1 MAPQDDVAAS
11 GVEIPFKSHNI
22 DPKDIQGGTKAAER
36 KAKAKEAW
44 HSELIRFEVWH
55 ESGEIEKFRLP
66 RRKCQER
73 SIQNFVFRSKKP
85 FLIDYMQETE
95 TNEVIYLHEALSKC
109 QGKPR
114 NYKLVPRAIREIDDA
129 ADKDTYEGSLALV
142 LDQVPVQNDG
152 TGHDVKAEDIR
163 EWLMFG
169 IQEEDD
175 EVQNAVGRVEVI
187 AEEIEEVK
195 VNMADVPFM
204 MLFDAAGKE
213 LDGDAA
219 DAEREIKYQEFL
231 AIKESLETKLEN
243 AKLEA
248 QEIIRDRDRTPIV
261 LTSTAQDKDWTG
273 HNNGTNS
280 WYVSFMTEEAWQLEQ
295 WVANKQDWDGIKLA
309 LSHEADADTG
319 KFRELLPPWS
329 GRGDVP
335 DGSKPYLP
343 DYSPYVVNMA
353 SVRVRRVEH
362 GFGVHKTI
370 QSEQVPFDGPNFEYY
385 HGQFHGGKKHGH
397 GVEYTDSGVYTGKY
411 KHGMRW
417 GSGRMDYAGG
427 DAYDGDFGC
436 HELLSP
442 SVLPEGNP
450 YEFGVPHGRGR
461 RTFADGSIYVGEFAE
476 GRVTGRGRYESS
488 VGETLEGTFID
499 GILHGKEG
507 YLQTVIGEEY
517 RGGFDHGAFH
527 GLGKYRNH
535 KRDESYEGCYRSGQK
550 SGRGFE
556 VFADGTEYEGYFF
569 LNHRC
574 GHGVMKY
581 GKKNFEKRRKRKSD
595 RPLTPRTIEALAKKE
610 AEAKEAERLASE
622 RISSLIPDFDF
633 NYKYEGNWLMGFPR
647 SLGAHLFARS
657 GNLYYTLGKTSA
669 LYPFLSTLQEKQTKR
684 YAKDARLRQKHV
696 DLDRAFRK
704 EIVRKKEKV
713 FRQQRHHVK
722 RAIRHD
728 YHEPFNDGAT
738 EARRGLRKLRLE
750 NLVEKGKLTAE
761 HAKVVGMTNT
771 FGDAANEVGAAAAP
785 HEEWIAYNPLSQA
798 IQSDFEEMEERRRTI
813 NYKNRLEAARQ
824 HIVRAEEKE
833 RGLDDI

>member
-55 ESGEIEKFRLP
+55 ESGEVEKFRLP

-142 LDQVPVQNDG
+142 LD
-152 TGHDVKAEDIR
+152 
-163 EWLMFG
+163 
-169 IQEEDD
+169 QEEDD

-450 YEFGVPHGRGR
+450 YEFGVPHGKGR

-517 RGGFDHGAFH
+517 RGGFDHGA
-527 GLGKYRNH
+527 
-535 KRDESYEGCYRSGQK
+535 SGQK

-595 RPLTPRTIEALAKKE
+595 RPLTPRTIEALARKE

-633 NYKYEGNWLMGFPR
+633 NYKYEGNWLMGAEFGRAPLR
-647 SLGAHLFARS
+647 AERQPLLHARQDV
-657 GNLYYTLGKTSA
+657 GPLPLPLDAPGEA
-669 LYPFLSTLQEKQTKR
+669 DEK
-684 YAKDARLRQKHV
+684 
-696 DLDRAFRK
+696 
-704 EIVRKKEKV
+704 
-713 FRQQRHHVK
+713 
-722 RAIRHD
+722 
-728 YHEPFNDGAT
+728 
-738 EARRGLRKLRLE
+738 
-750 NLVEKGKLTAE
+750 
-761 HAKVVGMTNT
+761 
-771 FGDAANEVGAAAAP
+771 
-785 HEEWIAYNPLSQA
+785 A

>member
-55 ESGEIEKFRLP
+55 ESGEVEKFRLP

-261 LTSTAQDKDWTG
+261 LRRSRRKGTPRTRGCGRSTSTSTA
-273 HNNGTNS
+273 
-280 WYVSFMTEEAWQLEQ
+280 
-295 WVANKQDWDGIKLA
+295 
-309 LSHEADADTG
+309 
-319 KFRELLPPWS
+319 RS
-329 GRGDVP
+329 GRR
-335 DGSKPYLP
+335 S
-343 DYSPYVVNMA
+343 
-353 SVRVRRVEH
+353 
-362 GFGVHKTI
+362 
-370 QSEQVPFDGPNFEYY
+370 
-385 HGQFHGGKKHGH
+385 
-397 GVEYTDSGVYTGKY
+397 
-411 KHGMRW
+411 
-417 GSGRMDYAGG
+417 
-427 DAYDGDFGC
+427 C
-436 HELLSP
+436 
-442 SVLPEGNP
+442 
-450 YEFGVPHGRGR
+450 GR
-461 RTFADGSIYVGEFAE
+461 R
-476 GRVTGRGRYESS
+476 RRSS
-488 VGETLEGTFID
+488 ASSGT
-499 GILHGKEG
+499 
-507 YLQTVIGEEY
+507 T
-517 RGGFDHGAFH
+517 
-527 GLGKYRNH
+527 
-535 KRDESYEGCYRSGQK
+535 
-550 SGRGFE
+550 
-556 VFADGTEYEGYFF
+556 
-569 LNHRC
+569 
-574 GHGVMKY
+574 
-581 GKKNFEKRRKRKSD
+581 
-595 RPLTPRTIEALAKKE
+595 
-610 AEAKEAERLASE
+610 
-622 RISSLIPDFDF
+622 
-633 NYKYEGNWLMGFPR
+633 
-647 SLGAHLFARS
+647 
-657 GNLYYTLGKTSA
+657 
-669 LYPFLSTLQEKQTKR
+669 
-684 YAKDARLRQKHV
+684 
-696 DLDRAFRK
+696 
-704 EIVRKKEKV
+704 
-713 FRQQRHHVK
+713 
-722 RAIRHD
+722 
-728 YHEPFNDGAT
+728 
-738 EARRGLRKLRLE
+738 
-750 NLVEKGKLTAE
+750 
-761 HAKVVGMTNT
+761 
-771 FGDAANEVGAAAAP
+771 
-785 HEEWIAYNPLSQA
+785 
-798 IQSDFEEMEERRRTI
+798 
-813 NYKNRLEAARQ
+813 
-824 HIVRAEEKE
+824 
-833 RGLDDI
+833 